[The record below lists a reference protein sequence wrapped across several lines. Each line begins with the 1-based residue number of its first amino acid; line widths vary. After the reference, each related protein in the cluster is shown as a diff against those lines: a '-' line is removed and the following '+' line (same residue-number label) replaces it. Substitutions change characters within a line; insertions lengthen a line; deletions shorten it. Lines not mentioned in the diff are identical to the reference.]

1 MTHPINGLIQEGEG
15 SKMGKNNQETEVVGK
30 LLNTIRVKLE
40 TMPVRNSKIMKSFE
54 VLDHLETSV
63 EKQHDKMAV
72 ESMVTFLSSITIAP
86 IKQELNQLKQHLR
99 ISF

>member
-1 MTHPINGLIQEGEG
+1 MERKEL
-15 SKMGKNNQETEVVGK
+15 ETEVVGT

-54 VLDHLETSV
+54 VLDQLETSV
-63 EKQHDKMAV
+63 EKQHDKMAI

-86 IKQELNQLKQHLR
+86 IKQELSQLKQHLR